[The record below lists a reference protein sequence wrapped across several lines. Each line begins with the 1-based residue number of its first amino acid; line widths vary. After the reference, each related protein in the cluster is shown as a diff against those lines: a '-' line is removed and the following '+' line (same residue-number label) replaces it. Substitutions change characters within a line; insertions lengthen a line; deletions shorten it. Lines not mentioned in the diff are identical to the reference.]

1 MYHVFLDFEN
11 IDDHLNVYSKC
22 FLTFGENHIMKILR
36 WTTDFKPEAK
46 STLAPFGF
54 TSQTFLGIIMNGMLY
69 VVYVTYW
76 YAAYHG

>member
-36 WTTDFKPEAK
+36 WTTDFNQKQKP
-46 STLAPFGF
+46 
-54 TSQTFLGIIMNGMLY
+54 
-69 VVYVTYW
+69 
-76 YAAYHG
+76 H